1 MSKHF
6 KVEINEFQFFLK
18 LLYAKAKVLK
28 DSLSEKTVNLQSWKE
43 EGYVELGVNSQDCE
57 I

>member
-28 DSLSEKTVNLQSWKE
+28 DSLSEKTVNLQS
-43 EGYVELGVNSQDCE
+43 
-57 I
+57 

>member
-1 MSKHF
+1 M
-6 KVEINEFQFFLK
+6 INEFQFFLK
-18 LLYAKAKVLK
+18 LLCAKAKVLK